1 MCRTLPPL
9 RRSDTGQRL
18 ERWPDLAMGIAANL
32 SLAVLEEMWVIHQ
45 DGPRWCF
52 TGIGTNR
59 TGAVSTPAARS

>member
-1 MCRTLPPL
+1 
-9 RRSDTGQRL
+9 
-18 ERWPDLAMGIAANL
+18 MGIAANL